1 MLLKFTLRREM
12 LIISGRYQ
20 SFTGG
25 KREPTGAVRAAQL
38 LKLRSVV
45 TSLTSAAPRLTRD
58 ETWEVKEK
66 A

>member
-45 TSLTSAAPRLTRD
+45 TSLTSAAPRLTQD